1 MVGVEMDASA
11 NPEEMTM
18 TVQSLLTVQSAQAV
32 IGLFVGMLAGLV
44 HFTMLRWNV
53 QLLTTGSPSKAI
65 ALQLARLGAMAAI
78 FFVLARTGPWA
89 LLCGAGGLLLARHA
103 VLRRIRG
110 AT

>member
-1 MVGVEMDASA
+1 MVGVEMDAPA
-11 NPEEMTM
+11 NPEETM
-18 TVQSLLTVQSAQAV
+18 TAHSLPTLQAAQAV
-32 IGLFVGMLAGLV
+32 IGLFVGVLAGVV

-53 QLLTTGSPSKAI
+53 RLLTTGSSGKAI
-65 ALQLARLGAMAAI
+65 ALQFARLGAMAAI